1 MDLLLYHNICFDSD
15 FYLLYVVSNNFS
27 QTIFIKKKK
36 KKRTFTSETFH
47 SMSFMSNRIN

>member
-15 FYLLYVVSNNFS
+15 FCLLYVASNNFS

-36 KKRTFTSETFH
+36 KKYIYVQNISFH
-47 SMSFMSNRIN
+47 VIYVK

>member
-15 FYLLYVVSNNFS
+15 FCLLYVASNNFS

-36 KKRTFTSETFH
+36 YIYVQNISFH
-47 SMSFMSNRIN
+47 VIYVK

>member
-36 KKRTFTSETFH
+36 KKTYIYVRNISFH
-47 SMSFMSNRIN
+47 VIYVK